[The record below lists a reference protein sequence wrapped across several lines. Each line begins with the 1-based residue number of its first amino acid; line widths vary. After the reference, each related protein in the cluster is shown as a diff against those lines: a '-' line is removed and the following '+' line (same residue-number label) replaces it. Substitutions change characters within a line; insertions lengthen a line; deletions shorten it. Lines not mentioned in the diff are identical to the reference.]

1 MFSFQEDVLLPVRIK
16 VIGIGG
22 AGCNAVNTMITAGLA
37 RVDFIASN
45 TDLQAL
51 DRSLA
56 PFKIQLGPERT
67 RGLGAGAKPEVGK
80 EAALESKDHIR
91 ECLEGADMVFVTAG
105 MGGGTGTGAAP
116 IVASIAREMG
126 ILTVGVVTKPFQY
139 EGQRRNKH
147 AEEGIRELRRHVD
160 TLLVIPNQRLLGIV
174 DKSTPL
180 LDAFK
185 VADDVLR
192 QAIQGIADVITTTG
206 HVNVDFADV
215 RTVMSHTGRAVMG
228 MGVSRGPN
236 RAIEAAQKAICSPL
250 LEEGSVEGARGVL
263 LNITGGPNMS
273 LHEIEEAASIIQ
285 QTADAEANIIV
296 GQVINPDM
304 GEDLI
309 ITVIATGF
317 ESEADIVTPP
327 SSADRVMARSVMKP
341 AQPLLAGV
349 GAVLPADRP
358 MKDLDRPTFLRRMND
373 ARESIDRA
381 ALAAEDE
388 WDVPTFLRK
397 KAD

>member
-22 AGCNAVNTMITAGLA
+22 AGCNAVNTMIASGLA
-37 RVDFIASN
+37 RVDFIAGN

-51 DRSLA
+51 DRALA

-67 RGLGAGAKPEVGK
+67 RGLGAGAKPEIGK
-80 EAALESKDHIR
+80 DAALESKDHIR

-105 MGGGTGTGAAP
+105 MGGGTGTGATP

-139 EGQRRNKH
+139 EGQRRHKH
-147 AEEGIRELRRHVD
+147 AEEGILDLRRHVD

-180 LDAFK
+180 LEAFK

-228 MGVSRGPN
+228 MGISRGPN

-263 LNITGGPNMS
+263 LNITGGPSMS

-304 GEDLI
+304 GEDLVV
-309 ITVIATGF
+309 TVIATGF
-317 ESEADIVTPP
+317 EQEVDAATVPIGTERATARASKP
-327 SSADRVMARSVMKP
+327 S
-341 AQPLLAGV
+341 QPVLAGV
-349 GAVLPADRP
+349 GAAVVADRS

-373 ARESIDRA
+373 ARESRDRA
-381 ALAAEDE
+381 ALVAEDE

-397 KAD
+397 QAD

>member
-1 MFSFQEDVLLPVRIK
+1 MFSFEEDVVSPVRIK
-16 VIGIGG
+16 VIGVGG
-22 AGCNAVNTMITAGLA
+22 AGCNALNTMIMSGLA
-37 RVDFIASN
+37 RVDFIAAN

-51 DRSLA
+51 DRSRA
-56 PFKIQLGPERT
+56 SYKVQLGPERT

-80 EAALESKDHIR
+80 DSALESKDQIR

-116 IVASIAREMG
+116 IVASIARELG
-126 ILTVGVVTKPFQY
+126 ILTVGVVTKPFSY
-139 EGQRRNKH
+139 EGHRRMIH
-147 AEEGIRELRRHVD
+147 ADEGIRDLRRHVD

-174 DKSTPL
+174 DKATPL
-180 LDAFK
+180 LEAFK

-215 RTVMSHTGRAVMG
+215 RTIMSHTGRAVMG
-228 MGVSRGPN
+228 MGVARGTN

-273 LHEIEEAASIIQ
+273 LHEIEEAATIVQ
-285 QTADAEANIIV
+285 QTADPEANIIV

-304 GEDLI
+304 GDDLVV
-309 ITVIATGF
+309 TVIATGF
-317 ESEADIVTPP
+317 ESTEQ
-327 SSADRVMARSVMKP
+327 SAQIPVAAARASR
-341 AQPLLAGV
+341 AGQQTM
-349 GAVLPADRP
+349 GERSYAERP
-358 MKDLDRPTFLRRMND
+358 MKDLDRPTFLRRMGE
-373 ARESIDRA
+373 ARESMERTA
-381 ALAAEDE
+381 AVVDDE

-397 KAD
+397 QVD

>member
-1 MFSFQEDVLLPVRIK
+1 MFSFEEDVVSPVRIK
-16 VIGIGG
+16 VIGVGG
-22 AGCNAVNTMITAGLA
+22 AGCNALNTMIMSGLA
-37 RVDFIASN
+37 RVDFIAAN

-51 DRSLA
+51 DRSRA
-56 PFKIQLGPERT
+56 SYKVQLGPEKT

-80 EAALESKDHIR
+80 DSALESKDQIR

-116 IVASIAREMG
+116 IVASIARELG
-126 ILTVGVVTKPFQY
+126 ILTVGVVTKPFSY
-139 EGQRRNKH
+139 EGHRRMIH
-147 AEEGIRELRRHVD
+147 ADEGIRDLRRHVD

-174 DKSTPL
+174 DKATPL
-180 LDAFK
+180 LEAFK

-228 MGVSRGPN
+228 MGVARGTN

-273 LHEIEEAASIIQ
+273 LHEIEEAATIVQ
-285 QTADAEANIIV
+285 QTADPEANIIV

-304 GEDLI
+304 GDDLVV
-309 ITVIATGF
+309 TVIATGF
-317 ESEADIVTPP
+317 ESTEQ
-327 SSADRVMARSVMKP
+327 SSQVPVAAARASRAGQQTMGERSY
-341 AQPLLAGV
+341 AERPL
-349 GAVLPADRP
+349 
-358 MKDLDRPTFLRRMND
+358 KDLDRPTFLRRMGE
-373 ARESIDRA
+373 ARESMERTA
-381 ALAAEDE
+381 AVVDDE

-397 KAD
+397 QAD